1 MPNCASGSPY
11 LILWTISA
19 QTIQIQ
25 CINILRKQAVGA
37 RVYWPSPEGQKGHP
51 AKMPDLEGALAVVV
65 LCRSPKES
73 SMLRQTIRLWIIG
86 AIMAMVASG
95 SLLGNA
101 AAQKASVPKP
111 QDKLALGEDE
121 VKKLLLIMEP
131 EKGKISK
138 QEYMKFME
146 AEFERLDKDK
156 NGELDV
162 KKLTQSSVTANR
174 YVGK

>member
-1 MPNCASGSPY
+1 
-11 LILWTISA
+11 
-19 QTIQIQ
+19 
-25 CINILRKQAVGA
+25 
-37 RVYWPSPEGQKGHP
+37 
-51 AKMPDLEGALAVVV
+51 
-65 LCRSPKES
+65 
-73 SMLRQTIRLWIIG
+73 MLRQTNRVWIIV
-86 AIMAMVASG
+86 AITAMVATG
-95 SLLGNA
+95 GMLGNA

-111 QDKLALGEDE
+111 QDRLALGEDE

-131 EKGKISK
+131 DKKGQISR

>member
-1 MPNCASGSPY
+1 
-11 LILWTISA
+11 
-19 QTIQIQ
+19 
-25 CINILRKQAVGA
+25 
-37 RVYWPSPEGQKGHP
+37 
-51 AKMPDLEGALAVVV
+51 
-65 LCRSPKES
+65 
-73 SMLRQTIRLWIIG
+73 MLRQTNRVWIIV
-86 AIMAMVASG
+86 AIAAMVAMG
-95 SLLGNA
+95 GMLGNA

-131 EKGKISK
+131 DKKGKISK

-146 AEFERLDKDK
+146 AEFERLDMEK

-174 YVGK
+174 FVGK